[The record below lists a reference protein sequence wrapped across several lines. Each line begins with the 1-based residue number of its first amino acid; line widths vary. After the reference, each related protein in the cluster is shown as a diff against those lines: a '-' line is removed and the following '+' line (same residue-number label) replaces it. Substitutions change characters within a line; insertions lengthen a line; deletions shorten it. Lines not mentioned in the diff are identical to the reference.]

1 MLASTSSSLP
11 TLILPPN
18 PPLAVGH
25 RKATKPAAA
34 NVVSPAPVSDTVAR
48 FKNCRRLTP
57 SASSS
62 GGTHTA
68 GSDVDAA
75 TRPVTRASLTARSTE
90 RPVCAAGRSM
100 SASLS
105 RRRVSRL
112 SAPAPRT
119 SARRAA
125 VTSTMPA
132 NRMRTTTAMEMIS
145 AGLIGGTS
153 QVEEQAVAP
162 RQCEVEARTSE
173 ERTDDDEHRPEHDV
187 HGHDR
192 DRELAIL
199 WLVGWVLV
207 DVRSKDQQ
215 DQADTGKRDAG
226 DHRVEH
232 RQQFLEAEEVP
243 RGLRGVRRAV
253 GVRLLQQRSVDP
265 HGEEERERSAR
276 QRGDELGDEQVRPG
290 VHLVDRRG
298 LHILDRSALDDGQQS
313 LGVTA
318 GAGSHRNATGGRSG

>member
-34 NVVSPAPVSDTVAR
+34 KVVRPAPVSDTVAR
-48 FKNCRRLTP
+48 LRNCRRLTP

-62 GGTHTA
+62 GGTQTT
-68 GSDVDAA
+68 GSDEAA
-75 TRPVTRASLTARSTE
+75 ETRPVSRAWLTARSTA
-90 RPVCAAGRSM
+90 RPVCGAGRWISP
-100 SASLS
+100 SLS

-132 NRMRTTTAMEMIS
+132 NTMMTTTAMEMIS
-145 AGLIGGTS
+145 AGLIGGAS
-153 QVEEQAVAP
+153 QIEEQAVAP

-173 ERTDDDEHRPEHDV
+173 ERADDDEHRPEHDV

-192 DRELAIL
+192 DREFAIL
-199 WLVGWVLV
+199 RLVGWVLV
-207 DVRSKDQQ
+207 DVGSKDQQ

-232 RQQFLEAEEVP
+232 RQQFL
-243 RGLRGVRRAV
+243 
-253 GVRLLQQRSVDP
+253 
-265 HGEEERERSAR
+265 
-276 QRGDELGDEQVRPG
+276 
-290 VHLVDRRG
+290 
-298 LHILDRSALDDGQQS
+298 
-313 LGVTA
+313 
-318 GAGSHRNATGGRSG
+318 